1 MRVAKPFYD
10 LSLRLAADFPESRRL
25 HMHIDSSEEESV
37 LIYPFYQHTLLGML
51 QQDPE
56 ISGAAKK
63 KVLQETG
70 DAMQELHSKDW
81 IHRGTITS
89 SNQST
94 TTESQLTIDL
104 GRHQA
109 R

>member
-1 MRVAKPFYD
+1 MVSIFMRVAKPFYD

-81 IHRGTITS
+81 IHRDIKPD
-89 SNQST
+89 NI
-94 TTESQLTIDL
+94 LVN
-104 GRHQA
+104 
-109 R
+109 